1 MTKKTKIIIGI
12 ISSIGLIIT
21 TTIIICYAYII
32 LKFSDFGGDF
42 SPKIVDSIDS
52 PNERYTMNIYFLDG
66 GPISA
71 DSEIVEILDHKK
83 NKKWNLYYENKGN
96 LKEYKWINNNTVSIN
111 NKKINI
117 HKEEYPVD

>member
-12 ISSIGLIIT
+12 ISSIVLIIT
-21 TTIIICYAYII
+21 TTIIIYYAYII
-32 LKFSDFGGDF
+32 LKFSNFGGDF

-96 LKEYKWINNNTVSIN
+96 LKEYKWINNDSIN
-111 NKKINI
+111 INGETINI
-117 HKEEYPVD
+117 YKDTYHVD

>member
-1 MTKKTKIIIGI
+1 MTEKSKIIIGI

>member
-1 MTKKTKIIIGI
+1 MKKKTKIIIGI
-12 ISSIGLIIT
+12 ISSIVLIIT

>member
-12 ISSIGLIIT
+12 ISSIVLIIT